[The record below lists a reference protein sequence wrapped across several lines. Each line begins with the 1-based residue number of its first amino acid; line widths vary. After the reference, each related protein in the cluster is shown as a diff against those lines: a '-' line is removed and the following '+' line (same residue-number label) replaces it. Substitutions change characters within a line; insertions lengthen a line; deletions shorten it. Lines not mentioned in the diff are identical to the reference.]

1 MIRLILIALVVA
13 LTVLCGSSIALYQ
26 YFGWKGL
33 IALPFIIIAM
43 VWIGKKVVGAVIK
56 KFALGLFGMKSG
68 VLKGATVN
76 VHSVRPVPKPVM
88 ERAESDDDED
98 ESEMTPA
105 QREESQRLD
114 REIAEAEAREEVE
127 NPKHYYEVDMTVLP
141 HESVD
146 ADSHWEPTEFMLTT
160 EPIKSLEDIEEK
172 EAGTV
177 HKVMVWDGNAFGPD
191 DPGKYPGQQ
200 RLLVTFAVKPG
211 MRSAFLQYYDQSLG
225 DVTFPDWKVEPVGI

>member
-43 VWIGKKVVGAVIK
+43 VWIGKKLIGMVIK
-56 KFALGLFGMKSG
+56 KFAMGFMGMKSG

-76 VHSVRPVPKPVM
+76 VHSVRPVSKPV
-88 ERAESDDDED
+88 AEPEEPDYEDD

-105 QREESQRLD
+105 QREELRVIE
-114 REIAEAEAREEVE
+114 REAAEAEEAEE
-127 NPKHYYEVDMTVLP
+127 PKHYYEVDMTILP

-146 ADSHWEPTEFMLTT
+146 AESVWEPTELILTT
-160 EPIKSLEDIEEK
+160 EPVKSLTDMDDK
-172 EAGTV
+172 DAGSV
-177 HKVMVWDGNAFGPD
+177 HRVMVWDGNAFGPD

-200 RLLVTFAVKPG
+200 RLLVTFAVKQG
-211 MRSAFLQYYDQSLG
+211 TRAAWLQYYNESLG
-225 DVTFPDWKVEPVGI
+225 QVTFPEWKAEAVGI